1 MYNRTIFEGKKGVGM
16 SRENGPVFQRLVEI
30 MATLRGPGGCPW
42 DREQTRES
50 LKPFLIEE
58 TYEVLEALDQRDR
71 QKLQEELGDLLL
83 QVIFHAQV
91 ASEREEFTITDV
103 LETITEK
110 LVRRHPHVFGDTR
123 AETAKEV
130 LHTWERLKQEERG
143 GVQKASAL
151 DGVPKSLPALLR
163 AQRLQDKA
171 ARVGFDWG
179 ETAAVIQKVEEEL
192 TELKAAMGKGAEAM
206 EEEMGDLL
214 FSLVNLARFLHLNAE
229 ETLRKCIEKF
239 TRRFRHI
246 EEAMARLGR
255 SLEDAT
261 LEEMDAL
268 WQEAKVFKE
277 PLGQP

>member
-1 MYNRTIFEGKKGVGM
+1 M
-16 SRENGPVFQRLVEI
+16 SRESGPVFQRLVEV

-58 TYEVLEALDQRDR
+58 TYEVLEALDQGDR

-83 QVIFHAQV
+83 QVVFHAQV
-91 ASEREEFTITDV
+91 ASERAEFTITDV
-103 LETITEK
+103 LQTVIDK
-110 LVRRHPHVFGDTR
+110 LVRRHPHVFGEHR
-123 AETAKEV
+123 AETAEEV
-130 LHTWERLKQEERG
+130 LQNWERLKQEERG
-143 GVQKASAL
+143 GVEKASAL

-179 ETAAVIQKVEEEL
+179 ETAAVLQKVEEEL
-192 TELKAAMGKGAEAM
+192 GELKGAMGKEAEM
-206 EEEMGDLL
+206 VEGEMGDLL

-239 TRRFRHI
+239 IRRFRHI
-246 EEAMARLGR
+246 EEVVAQQGK
-255 SLEDAT
+255 SLEESS

-268 WQEAKVFKE
+268 WQEAKVLKQS
-277 PLGQP
+277 LGQP

>member
-1 MYNRTIFEGKKGVGM
+1 VYNRTICDGRKGVDM
-16 SRENGPVFQRLVEI
+16 SRESGPVFQRLVEV

-58 TYEVLEALDQRDR
+58 TYEVLEALDQGDR

-83 QVIFHAQV
+83 QVVFHAQV
-91 ASEREEFTITDV
+91 ASERAEFTITDV
-103 LETITEK
+103 LQTVIDK
-110 LVRRHPHVFGDTR
+110 LVRRHPHVFGEHR
-123 AETAKEV
+123 AETAEEV
-130 LHTWERLKQEERG
+130 LQNWERLKQEERG
-143 GVQKASAL
+143 GAEKASAL

-179 ETAAVIQKVEEEL
+179 ETAAVLQKVEEEL
-192 TELKAAMGKGAEAM
+192 GELKGAMGKEAEM
-206 EEEMGDLL
+206 VEGEMGDLL

-239 TRRFRHI
+239 IRRFRHI
-246 EEAMARLGR
+246 EEVVAQQGK
-255 SLEDAT
+255 SLEESS

-268 WQEAKVFKE
+268 WQEAKVLKQS
-277 PLGQP
+277 LGQP